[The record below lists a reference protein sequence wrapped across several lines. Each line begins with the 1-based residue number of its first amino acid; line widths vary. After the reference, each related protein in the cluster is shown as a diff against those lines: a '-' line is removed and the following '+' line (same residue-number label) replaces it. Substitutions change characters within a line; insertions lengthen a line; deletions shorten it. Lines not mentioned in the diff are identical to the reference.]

1 MKNLNIGVANLIV
14 SNSLKNTYLDESV
27 VQESKQ
33 GTADLFKI
41 VKNSPILQLEFKV
54 FNNIENKFI
63 ESDTLAPRYVDKN
76 IQLFEV
82 YTLEELN
89 EEHLKL
95 KSFVSDDII
104 VEDTRIK
111 LYNSIQYLIEE
122 SLKVSDEVDVDLIH
136 ESFSTV
142 LEHVK
147 KPKKI
152 EEVDISDNVNER
164 VVEIAIDK
172 FNEKYSTLNEDE
184 LSLFKKLVNSTDSEK
199 EDLFEEYKENGIK
212 LLKKLNE
219 ESNSAKVTQSINK
232 IVEMKYDSKD
242 ADNNIISLFELK
254 QGLQ

>member
-27 VQESKQ
+27 VQKMKH

-95 KSFVSDDII
+95 KSFITEDAII
-104 VEDTRIK
+104 EDTRVD
-111 LYNSIQYLIEE
+111 LYNSIQCLIEE
-122 SLKVSDEVDVDLIH
+122 SLKISGEVDVDLIH
-136 ESFSTV
+136 ESFNVV

-147 KPKKI
+147 KPKNI
-152 EEVDISDNVNER
+152 EETVHSDNVNEH

-172 FNEKYSTLNEDE
+172 FNDKYSSLNEEE
-184 LSLFKKLVNSTDSEK
+184 LNLFKKLVNSSDNEK
-199 EDLFEEYKENGIK
+199 KDLFEEYKENGIK
-212 LLKKLNE
+212 LLKSLNE
-219 ESNSAKVTQSINK
+219 ESNSDKVTQSINK

>member
-14 SNSLKNTYLDESV
+14 SDSLKNTYLDESV

-89 EEHLKL
+89 EEHLKS